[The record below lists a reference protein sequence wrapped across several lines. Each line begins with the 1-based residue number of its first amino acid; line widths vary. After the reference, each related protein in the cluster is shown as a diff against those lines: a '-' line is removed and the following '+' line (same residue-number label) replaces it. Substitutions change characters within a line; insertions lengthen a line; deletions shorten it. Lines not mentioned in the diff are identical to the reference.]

1 MEGKRETRFACVLGI
16 LLFLIGVV
24 AYAALPE
31 NAPEQPIRMVLKN
44 IGGNV
49 LFDHKKHSVEDG
61 YGIACKDCHHD
72 MEDEKSKATA
82 CGECHKPAGEEAL
95 RRADALHKNCQGCH
109 EEGGLGPV
117 ECNNCHLLK

>member
-1 MEGKRETRFACVLGI
+1 MAAVKQLKTAYI
-16 LLFLIGVV
+16 LAGTLFLVGAIT
-24 AYAALPE
+24 YAAYPDKS
-31 NAPEQPIRMVLKN
+31 PEQPIRMVLRN

-95 RRADALHKNCQGCH
+95 RRADAFHKNCQGCH

-117 ECNNCHLLK
+117 ECNSCHLLK

>member
-1 MEGKRETRFACVLGI
+1 MGATTQLKTAYI
-16 LLFLIGVV
+16 LSATLFLVGVV
-24 AYAALPE
+24 AYAAYPDKP
-31 NAPEQPIRMVLKN
+31 PEQPVRMVLRN

-49 LFDHKKHSVEDG
+49 LFDHKKHTAEAG

-72 MEDEKSKATA
+72 MEDEKSKPTA

-95 RRADALHKNCQGCH
+95 RRADAFHKNCQGCH

-117 ECNNCHLLK
+117 ECNRCHLLK